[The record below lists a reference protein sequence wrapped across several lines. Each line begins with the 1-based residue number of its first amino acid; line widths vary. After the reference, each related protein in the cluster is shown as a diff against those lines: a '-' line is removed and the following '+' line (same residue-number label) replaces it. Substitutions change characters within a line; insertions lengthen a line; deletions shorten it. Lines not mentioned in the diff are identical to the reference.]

1 MKTVAD
7 VLSSCLMEA
16 GIDTVYGLPG
26 GETVELLDSFRRNS
40 IRFVLVH
47 RECAAVFMACAS
59 ARVTGKPGACLT
71 TLGPG
76 ATNAVTGVAH
86 AFLDRAPILLITAQ
100 TPEKLLSLHTH
111 QVVDLDALFK
121 PITKASFPLTAQDTA
136 EMVRDAIALSKTGR
150 PGPVHLRISNDE
162 ASWPVESGTEAV
174 PSVSFAPSSEHIEV
188 ARDLIGRASR
198 PVLLAGLG
206 LEPERPYRELVQLAE
221 SLRAPVIVTPKAK
234 GAITDEHPLSAGT
247 IGLTRTDPVYEI
259 LEEAD
264 CVLAVGFDV
273 VELVRP
279 WGHPAPL
286 IWLGNWTNRDPML
299 PVAAELLGAAK
310 PVLAGLRTSAPRTD
324 DDWGE
329 VRVAKHL
336 GKYPR
341 LIRSTSSAD
350 SLTPQEVLHVLRERL
365 PREGLLTTDV
375 GSHKIFAC
383 LEWLAFT
390 PNRFL
395 VSNGL
400 SSMGYGLPAAIAA
413 SLHLPDTPVVSL
425 TGDAGLMM
433 TLGELN
439 TLASVGTS
447 VTVLVMKDHA
457 LDLIRSHQKRSGKKP
472 FGTEFSAPDFVKIA
486 EAHAI
491 PARHVSHRDAFDDV
505 LKWSFETSGPTLIEA
520 AIDPSSY
527 PTTPQEDS

>member
-1 MKTVAD
+1 
-7 VLSSCLMEA
+7 
-16 GIDTVYGLPG
+16 
-26 GETVELLDSFRRNS
+26 
-40 IRFVLVH
+40 
-47 RECAAVFMACAS
+47 
-59 ARVTGKPGACLT
+59 
-71 TLGPG
+71 
-76 ATNAVTGVAH
+76 
-86 AFLDRAPILLITAQ
+86 
-100 TPEKLLSLHTH
+100 
-111 QVVDLDALFK
+111 
-121 PITKASFPLTAQDTA
+121 
-136 EMVRDAIALSKTGR
+136 
-150 PGPVHLRISNDE
+150 
-162 ASWPVESGTEAV
+162 
-174 PSVSFAPSSEHIEV
+174 
-188 ARDLIGRASR
+188 
-198 PVLLAGLG
+198 
-206 LEPERPYRELVQLAE
+206 
-221 SLRAPVIVTPKAK
+221 
-234 GAITDEHPLSAGT
+234 
-247 IGLTRTDPVYEI
+247 
-259 LEEAD
+259 
-264 CVLAVGFDV
+264 
-273 VELVRP
+273 
-279 WGHPAPL
+279 
-286 IWLGNWTNRDPML
+286 ML
-299 PVAAELLGAAK
+299 PVAAELLGPAK
-310 PVLAGLRTSAPRTD
+310 PVLAGLRTSTPQTG

-341 LIRSTSSAD
+341 LARPTSSAE
-350 SLTPQEVLHVLRERL
+350 SMTPQDVLHVLRERL

-383 LEWLAFT
+383 LEWPAFT

-433 TLGELN
+433 TMGELN

-486 EAHAI
+486 EAHGI

-505 LKWSFETSGPTLIEA
+505 LKWSLETSGPTLIEA